1 MSDEIIIGDIVLV
14 PARVL
19 MVYQMGDAHLQ
30 IEALSYSGKPKT
42 VGFHIQADK
51 LTKVKNQNND

>member
-1 MSDEIIIGDIVLV
+1 
-14 PARVL
+14 
-19 MVYQMGDAHLQ
+19 VYQMGDAHLQ